1 MSTLTVKS
9 AIENHAKGNITLIDV
24 RDMAEVKASGLAAG
38 ALHIPMAILAIK
50 TDPKSPDFD
59 ARIAADRPVAI
70 YCAAGGRAG
79 MAAATLKRFGF
90 DAHNIGGFGDW
101 ASAGGPVSRG

>member
-1 MSTLTVKS
+1 MTLITVQNAVALASTG
-9 AIENHAKGNITLIDV
+9 AITLLDV
-24 RDMAEVKASGLAAG
+24 RDLAEVRASGQALG
-38 ALHIPMAILAIK
+38 ALHIPMAVLAIK
-50 TDPKSPDFD
+50 VDPKSPDFD
-59 ARIAADRPVAI
+59 ARITAGKPVAI

-101 ASAGGPVSRG
+101 VSAGGPVSR